1 MCTIQA
7 TSKIVHAEII
17 QTFATAKQR
26 ANNCKTNTPPMTHMQ
41 SNTTSTHGHDNTED
55 ERFAKQIYKIYRPQD
70 AKVIWSTPRYETSH
84 MPNQPFADPR
94 FNNRVSRLGAF
105 RHPCEIPDECLYGS
119 GRTYSKGY
127 NYHPE
132 SAVICVLIFKNT

>member
-1 MCTIQA
+1 MAEMAGNYGKWRKWTDSSKRAVIVMCTIQA

-26 ANNCKTNTPPMTHMQ
+26 ATNYKTSTPPMTPLQ
-41 SNTTSTHGHDNTED
+41 SNTTSTHGHDDTED

-94 FNNRVSRLGAF
+94 HNSEVLVGSDISQNAFRFFPNNRR
-105 RHPCEIPDECLYGS
+105 
-119 GRTYSKGY
+119 
-127 NYHPE
+127 
-132 SAVICVLIFKNT
+132 